1 MCIWYTTVLHSDVFN
16 FSHTQKT
23 KEEIKIKKLLQ
34 RNPSTPNIKKYTDI
48 NMIRLTV
55 PICYIFLGCI
65 AFLKTKVQPSVETQ
79 WTVDL
84 LKISIPACSH
94 PLFTSGL
101 TILPYEQRL
110 LQGVYINRSFYTS
123 IKAPQ
128 LVTYFEQ
135 SKQRQLSHFHS
146 QK

>member
-16 FSHTQKT
+16 FSHAQKT

-34 RNPSTPNIKKYTDI
+34 TNSSTPNIKQIYWHQHDSFKSAH
-48 NMIRLTV
+48 MLH
-55 PICYIFLGCI
+55 FLGCI
-65 AFLKTKVQPSVETQ
+65 AFLKGEVHPSVETQ

-94 PLFTSGL
+94 PFFTSGL

-110 LQGVYINRSFYTS
+110 LQGVYINLSFYTS

-128 LVTYFEQ
+128 LVIYFEQ